1 MKRNLSLFA
10 CILVSLLQVASFYHV
25 KFASPLQISSK
36 FGRQGLEPATYTRPS
51 FQLSTVSITASPN
64 YVLSS
69 SYQLFINRKS
79 GGQMGRYLLQQL
91 RRILNPSSIC
101 DLLYEKPLAKLNETS
116 TVHMLGRSAIC
127 CGGDGTIRWIM
138 DEAHTLNLSQ
148 HINFGILPLGTGNDL
163 FNHIL
168 MTYMKDRREAS
179 ALNYRLSSSN
189 LLFQTSSALQCF
201 APPQHITPFD
211 RWKISFKRPGSSS
224 SSSSNSSQVNFNNY
238 FGLGIDGDITCLYDN
253 LRRQRPYLFFHR
265 FVNKI
270 WFGLVWIYKFCRGN
284 TKDLSKVVELY
295 VDGRAVDIKHLKLK
309 GIILPNIAS
318 YAGGTR
324 LWSFTDSQWQNQAA
338 DDGLIEVVGLT
349 SLTHLAQVKGGLA
362 KPIPLAQGRHIRLV
376 TKVRLPMQVDGE
388 PLIEKAAE
396 IEVQM
401 LESVKLIV
409 PKPGE
414 L

>member
-1 MKRNLSLFA
+1 MRNFSLIA
-10 CILVSLLQVASFYHV
+10 CVLTSFLQVASCYHV
-25 KFASPLQISSK
+25 RFATPLQIPSRK
-36 FGRQGLEPATYTRPS
+36 DLESTASTQRS
-51 FQLSTVSITASPN
+51 FQLSTVSATAPTN

-69 SYQLFINRKS
+69 SCQLFINRKS

-91 RRILNPSSIC
+91 RRLLNPSSIC
-101 DLLYEKPLAKLNETS
+101 DLLYDIPSVKLNEIS

-138 DEAHTLNLSQ
+138 DEAHKANLSQ
-148 HINFGILPLGTGNDL
+148 QINFGILPLGTGNDL

-201 APPQHITPFD
+201 APPQHTTPFD
-211 RWKISFKRPGSSS
+211 RWKISFKRPGSSH
-224 SSSSNSSQVNFNNY
+224 SQVNFNNY

-253 LRRQRPYLFFHR
+253 LRKQRPYLFFHR

-270 WFGLVWIYKFCRGN
+270 WFALVWIYKFCRGN
-284 TKDLSKVVELY
+284 AKDLSKIVELY
-295 VDGRAVDIKHLKLK
+295 VDGQAVDIKHLKLK

-324 LWSFTDSQWQNQAA
+324 LWSFPESQWKHQAA
-338 DDGLIEVVGLT
+338 DDGLLEVVGLT

-376 TKVRLPMQVDGE
+376 TKARLPMQVDGE
-388 PLIEKAAE
+388 PLIEKAAV